1 MPIWKGSLVFPH
13 SISPSFINKEDI
25 LLMQSFH
32 SYSDIADMDVK
43 ISFSLVSWNSPELFF
58 RTTSWNYEGYTLLK
72 NVSSHRFQNL
82 CIRSVTAIQYEKSI
96 LYTLNTFSSPCL
108 KLWFIYNGMLLQILV
123 FGLSS
128 RKLDFCHSHID
139 EVLLCSQWIHLFLS
153 VIRYSYKGNINTM
166 NGTNSLWLFIAIFCT
181 LFSFLFWWIY
191 NTTGRSICQHIFTIF
206 LFIFVYYMHI

>member
-1 MPIWKGSLVFPH
+1 MPIWKGSLVFPL
-13 SISPSFINKEDI
+13 SISPSSIKEDI

-32 SYSDIADMDVK
+32 SYSDIVDMDVK

-96 LYTLNTFSSPCL
+96 LYTLNTFSAPYL

-139 EVLLCSQWIHLFLS
+139 EILLCSQWIHLFLS
-153 VIRYSYKGNINTM
+153 V
-166 NGTNSLWLFIAIFCT
+166 
-181 LFSFLFWWIY
+181 
-191 NTTGRSICQHIFTIF
+191 RSEERRVGKECRSRWSPYH
-206 LFIFVYYMHI
+206 